1 MLRKNLRLPLQCAI
15 NVTFYDPEI
24 QPEPKMWL
32 SMSEQERLRVATTF
46 HARLKPA
53 PKRLKAHSAM
63 HVYVETQIARGFG
76 PAVKAMRGLLAKGLS
91 RHDALHEIGIKLVE
105 YYNDPRLSQGHSG
118 AKDAQVEL
126 NRGLEKLAVNYSPSA
141 KD

>member
-1 MLRKNLRLPLQCAI
+1 
-15 NVTFYDPEI
+15 VTFYDPEI

-32 SMSEQERLRVATTF
+32 SLSEQERLRVATTF
-46 HARLKPA
+46 HARLKLP

-63 HVYVETQIARGFG
+63 HSIVETQIATAFG
-76 PAVKAMRGLLAKGLS
+76 PAVKALRTLLSNGLS

-105 YYNDPRLSQGHSG
+105 YYNDPRLSQGQSG

-126 NRGLEKLAVNYSPSA
+126 NLGLERLAVNTSPTA